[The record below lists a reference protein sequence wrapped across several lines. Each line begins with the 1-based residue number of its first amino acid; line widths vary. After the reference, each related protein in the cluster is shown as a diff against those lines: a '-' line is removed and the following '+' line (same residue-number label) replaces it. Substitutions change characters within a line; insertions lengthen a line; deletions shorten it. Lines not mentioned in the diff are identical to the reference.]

1 MSSATTE
8 QRLRGTVG
16 QPLFVH
22 EMFCQIA
29 RQTPHAVAVEGPRG
43 HLRYGELDQGSNRI
57 AAMLVSTGVRKGDLV
72 GILTQD
78 RQFMVACVL
87 GILKAGAAFVPLSPR
102 IPADR
107 LDSMLAECTPQWAI
121 VTDDLKERFSSLSV
135 SKSVRIL
142 SLSAEVSGSAEVD
155 FVPVEM
161 DGDDLSYIFFTSGS
175 TGKPKGIAGRL
186 KGIDHFIRWQKETC
200 GLGPESRISQLMSP
214 MFDAFLRD
222 MFAPLCNGGTVCIP
236 PDHDIL
242 LDGAKLARWLDDQK
256 ITLVHMVP
264 SVFRLMITHC
274 DRATRLQHLQYVLLA
289 GESLLPA
296 DVKAWYEVVGKQG
309 GRLINMY
316 GTSETTMAKFAY
328 MVQEEDQFKSSIPA
342 GRPMKGAKGLV
353 LDEDGRLCPQGLV
366 GEIYIRT
373 PYRSLGYYQ
382 RPDLTR
388 EVFVA
393 NPFGKDPLD
402 VVHKTGDLGRVLED
416 GNFEVIGRRDNQIKI
431 RGQRVEVGEIEA
443 ALSECPGVAQAAV
456 IAREMSNGEKRLVA
470 WLVPRSGV
478 QLEPNDLRTSL
489 KKKLMEY
496 MVPTGWGLLEKLPLT
511 SNGKVDREA
520 LQQMEAPMGG
530 WTRGS
535 REARNPAEE
544 MLCGI
549 WEEVLNVRP
558 IGVQDNF
565 FELGGHSLLAAQVI
579 SRIQA
584 AFSVELPI
592 QAVFEAAT
600 VLAMSQ
606 RIEQIKQSGA
616 VLKVPPIRRIKHEG
630 AAPLSY
636 AQQRL
641 WFIDQLE
648 PNQATYNIPA
658 AVRITGP
665 LDIPALHKCLGEIVN
680 RHESLRTHFH
690 AVGGQPQQFIEA
702 NAAMA
707 LQSFDLTAMEAQERE
722 PEAQRLAYEEART
735 PFDLQVAPL
744 LRVRLLKLG
753 AEDHVLVVTMHHIV
767 SDAWSVSILIREVT
781 ELYQAFVAG
790 RPSPLPELPIQYSD
804 YGRWQREWLK
814 DDVLERQ
821 LDYWKKQLAGMPPLE
836 LPSDHPRPAA
846 RTYRGATAPLS
857 IPLRLTDRL
866 KELSRKQGA
875 TLYMALLAL
884 LKTLLSRYSGQ
895 HDIAV
900 GTPIAGRRQP
910 ETEGLIGFFI
920 NTLVMRS
927 DLSDDPDFLRLLQRV
942 KSVTLEAFANQDL
955 PFEKLV
961 EALQPDRHLSRAPL
975 FQVAFAVQNV
985 PPSILDFGEAK
996 LAPVAVDSGTA
1007 KFDLWMPLVETA
1019 NGLQG
1024 VIQYSTDLFEAG
1036 TISRMI
1042 DHFHH
1047 LLSAVLSSPGQPI
1060 SALSLL
1066 SNAERHQLLQE
1077 FRQGEH
1083 HQCLH
1088 QLFSQHARRTPDA
1101 VAVVWR
1107 GRELRYAE
1115 LDSQS
1120 SRLARYLQ
1128 AWGVKP
1134 ESCIGIAMERSP
1146 EMIVA
1151 QLGVLK
1157 SGAACVMLD
1166 LSHPP
1171 ARLEYVTKDSAIE
1184 VLLTKSDL
1192 KERFAQ
1198 YEARVLCMDSDW
1210 DAIAGQNDA
1219 PFKSL
1224 ASPENLAFVIY
1235 TSGSSGNPKG
1245 SMITHQAITG
1255 MILHS
1260 NNMSLLSTDRIAFTN
1275 NASFDV
1281 STFDIYGALLHGA
1294 RLVIFDKE
1302 SILNPAE
1309 LARGF
1314 VDEKITAAFM
1324 ATTIF
1329 NQVATFAP
1337 NCFSAFRYL
1346 VFGGEAA
1353 DVQVVR
1359 RVLEAG
1365 PPQNFMNGYG
1375 PTESTTYVT
1384 AFRISKVEP
1393 ETDNIPIGKPIATAE
1408 ILVLDSSLEL
1418 TPVGVFGEL
1427 YIGGRGLARGYINR
1441 PDLTA
1446 ERFVPHPYNQKD
1458 GERLYRT
1465 GDRARWL
1472 ADGNLE
1478 FQGRIDSQVKIRGY
1492 RIELGEIETAL
1503 SEQPGVK
1510 QSAAMVREDQPG
1522 VKQIVAYI
1530 VSNENTR
1537 TDELREALK
1546 RRLPEY
1552 MVPSAFVALEALPL
1566 TPHGKLDRKAFPA
1579 PDRASEQAYI
1589 APRNKTEEVLAK
1601 IWAEVLGLSRVG
1613 VEDNFFE
1620 LGGHSLLAIQ
1630 VIARTQDAFQKNLPV
1645 RRLFETPT
1653 VSGLAKWIES
1663 LSETQTT
1670 GSAPPPVLPAIR
1682 RLNRVTATTSRT
1694 QD

>member
-1 MSSATTE
+1 
-8 QRLRGTVG
+8 
-16 QPLFVH
+16 
-22 EMFCQIA
+22 
-29 RQTPHAVAVEGPRG
+29 
-43 HLRYGELDQGSNRI
+43 
-57 AAMLVSTGVRKGDLV
+57 
-72 GILTQD
+72 
-78 RQFMVACVL
+78 
-87 GILKAGAAFVPLSPR
+87 
-102 IPADR
+102 
-107 LDSMLAECTPQWAI
+107 
-121 VTDDLKERFSSLSV
+121 
-135 SKSVRIL
+135 
-142 SLSAEVSGSAEVD
+142 
-155 FVPVEM
+155 
-161 DGDDLSYIFFTSGS
+161 
-175 TGKPKGIAGRL
+175 
-186 KGIDHFIRWQKETC
+186 
-200 GLGPESRISQLMSP
+200 
-214 MFDAFLRD
+214 
-222 MFAPLCNGGTVCIP
+222 
-236 PDHDIL
+236 
-242 LDGAKLARWLDDQK
+242 
-256 ITLVHMVP
+256 
-264 SVFRLMITHC
+264 
-274 DRATRLQHLQYVLLA
+274 
-289 GESLLPA
+289 
-296 DVKAWYEVVGKQG
+296 
-309 GRLINMY
+309 
-316 GTSETTMAKFAY
+316 
-328 MVQEEDQFKSSIPA
+328 
-342 GRPMKGAKGLV
+342 
-353 LDEDGRLCPQGLV
+353 
-366 GEIYIRT
+366 
-373 PYRSLGYYQ
+373 
-382 RPDLTR
+382 
-388 EVFVA
+388 
-393 NPFGKDPLD
+393 
-402 VVHKTGDLGRVLED
+402 
-416 GNFEVIGRRDNQIKI
+416 
-431 RGQRVEVGEIEA
+431 
-443 ALSECPGVAQAAV
+443 
-456 IAREMSNGEKRLVA
+456 
-470 WLVPRSGV
+470 
-478 QLEPNDLRTSL
+478 
-489 KKKLMEY
+489 
-496 MVPTGWGLLEKLPLT
+496 
-511 SNGKVDREA
+511 
-520 LQQMEAPMGG
+520 
-530 WTRGS
+530 
-535 REARNPAEE
+535 
-544 MLCGI
+544 
-549 WEEVLNVRP
+549 VLNVRP

-636 AQQRL
+636 SQQRL

-680 RHESLRTHFH
+680 RHESLRSHFH

-1281 STFDIYGALLHGA
+1281 STFDIYGALLRGA

-1446 ERFVPHPYNQKD
+1446 ERFVPHP
-1458 GERLYRT
+1458 
-1465 GDRARWL
+1465 
-1472 ADGNLE
+1472 
-1478 FQGRIDSQVKIRGY
+1478 
-1492 RIELGEIETAL
+1492 
-1503 SEQPGVK
+1503 
-1510 QSAAMVREDQPG
+1510 
-1522 VKQIVAYI
+1522 
-1530 VSNENTR
+1530 
-1537 TDELREALK
+1537 
-1546 RRLPEY
+1546 
-1552 MVPSAFVALEALPL
+1552 
-1566 TPHGKLDRKAFPA
+1566 
-1579 PDRASEQAYI
+1579 
-1589 APRNKTEEVLAK
+1589 
-1601 IWAEVLGLSRVG
+1601 
-1613 VEDNFFE
+1613 
-1620 LGGHSLLAIQ
+1620 
-1630 VIARTQDAFQKNLPV
+1630 
-1645 RRLFETPT
+1645 
-1653 VSGLAKWIES
+1653 
-1663 LSETQTT
+1663 
-1670 GSAPPPVLPAIR
+1670 
-1682 RLNRVTATTSRT
+1682 
-1694 QD
+1694 